1 MCRAL
6 KKTPKITGQ
15 PIERLAKPV
24 VTILLGLLYMAL
36 LSVVYAQKGNRTEYI
51 LFLTAGVSIVVLGS
65 LEAVT
70 HPVWRAFPLF
80 MFVIIA
86 DVHAFLLPVKITHWS
101 GWLRL
106 AISILM
112 GVLLIRAAFRL
123 KRACG
128 KKGSKRWYES
138 LSSAKTPLL
147 MVIFIDTFTLPMQ
160 IISLPRFQALSEY
173 LARLLFYSAA
183 FLLASPSCFLNVR
196 RILRLLLMAV
206 VSAGFSLCVVFSA
219 AHLAGLSLPW
229 KISALFAL
237 LITADILMIGS
248 FARNYKRAATI
259 GTNLFRPYGNRAE
272 ITDERRLDSALA
284 RNFMEEYAERFIN
297 QPYAIL
303 EITAIQ
309 RKLVELRLERLS
321 LKAEDSGQSHT
332 RLQNVE
338 ETAAELLGQ
347 LDIHFRFNTGF
358 DDYYMDAICGDK
370 ST

>member
-1 MCRAL
+1 
-6 KKTPKITGQ
+6 
-15 PIERLAKPV
+15 
-24 VTILLGLLYMAL
+24 
-36 LSVVYAQKGNRTEYI
+36 
-51 LFLTAGVSIVVLGS
+51 
-65 LEAVT
+65 
-70 HPVWRAFPLF
+70 
-80 MFVIIA
+80 
-86 DVHAFLLPVKITHWS
+86 
-101 GWLRL
+101 
-106 AISILM
+106 
-112 GVLLIRAAFRL
+112 
-123 KRACG
+123 
-128 KKGSKRWYES
+128 
-138 LSSAKTPLL
+138 
-147 MVIFIDTFTLPMQ
+147 
-160 IISLPRFQALSEY
+160 
-173 LARLLFYSAA
+173 
-183 FLLASPSCFLNVR
+183 
-196 RILRLLLMAV
+196 
-206 VSAGFSLCVVFSA
+206 
-219 AHLAGLSLPW
+219 
-229 KISALFAL
+229 
-237 LITADILMIGS
+237 MIGS